1 MEDNISQV
9 VLPKKRPT
17 FITVLCILSFIGSG
31 GFGLL
36 QSVYQYVTF
45 DQTYPN
51 KVAQIEEGIQK
62 LEDAGMDSGF
72 FYESAQNGLLV
83 LEKTAE
89 NLAPMTATNVLF
101 ALLSLLGI
109 FLMFKLKKNGFYL
122 YAVANLFWMLVPIYF
137 IGMEVGMMTLGIAGI
152 ITILFII
159 LYAVNLKH
167 ME

>member
-1 MEDNISQV
+1 MEDITQV

-17 FITVLCILSFIGSG
+17 FITVLCILSLIGSG

-36 QSVYQYVTF
+36 QHAYQYVTF
-45 DQTYPN
+45 DKTYPAN
-51 KVAQIEEGIQK
+51 IAKMEEA
-62 LEDAGMDSGF
+62 LENLEEAGMDSGF
-72 FYESAQNGLLV
+72 IYESAQNGIYA

-89 NLAPMTATNVLF
+89 NLVPMTAAHIIF

-109 FLMFKLKKNGFYL
+109 FLMFRLKKNGFYL
-122 YAVANLFWMLVPIYF
+122 YSVVNLFWMLVPVYF
-137 IGMEVGMMTLGIAGI
+137 IGMEVGMMMLGMGAFF
-152 ITILFII
+152 TILFII

>member
-1 MEDNISQV
+1 MEDITQV

-17 FITVLCILSFIGSG
+17 FITVLCILSLIGSG

-36 QSVYQYVTF
+36 QPLYQFVTF
-45 DQTYPN
+45 EKSYPE
-51 KVAQIEEGIQK
+51 KIDQIEKGLEQM
-62 LEDAGMDSGF
+62 EDAGMDSGF
-72 FYESAQNGLLV
+72 LYDMTVNSMVV
-83 LEKTAE
+83 LEKTKE
-89 NLAPMTATNVLF
+89 NLVPMTAANVAF

-109 FLMFKLKKNGFYL
+109 FLMFRLKKNGFYL
-122 YAVANLFWMLVPIYF
+122 YSVVNLFWMLVPVYF
-137 IGMEVGMMTLGIAGI
+137 IGMEVGMMMLGFGAL

>member
-1 MEDNISQV
+1 MEDITQV
-9 VLPKKRPT
+9 VVPKKRPT
-17 FITVLCILSFIGSG
+17 FITVLCILSLIGSG

-36 QSVYQYVTF
+36 QPLYQFVTF
-45 DQTYPN
+45 EKSYPE
-51 KVAQIEEGIQK
+51 KIAQIEKG
-62 LEDAGMDSGF
+62 LEQMEDSGMDSGF
-72 FYESAQNGLLV
+72 FYDMAVNGLVV
-83 LEKTAE
+83 LEKTKE
-89 NLAPMTATNVLF
+89 NLVPMTAANVIF

-122 YAVANLFWMLVPIYF
+122 YSVVNLFWMLVPIYF
-137 IGMEVGMMTLGIAGI
+137 IGMEVGMMTLGIGGF

>member
-1 MEDNISQV
+1 MEETISQV

-17 FITVLCILSFIGSG
+17 FITVLCILSLIGSG

-36 QSVYQYVTF
+36 QPLYQYVTF
-45 DQTYPN
+45 EDSYPE
-51 KVAQIEEGIQK
+51 KVAQIEEG
-62 LEDAGMDSGF
+62 LEQMEEAGMDSGF
-72 FYESAQNGLLV
+72 FYDMAANGRLA

-89 NLAPMTATNVLF
+89 NLVPMTATNVLF
-101 ALLSLLGI
+101 ALLSLMGI

-122 YAVANLFWMLVPIYF
+122 YTVVNLFWLLVPLYF
-137 IGMEVGMMTLGIAGI
+137 IGIEMGMMTLLFGGIV
-152 ITILFII
+152 TILFIV

>member
-1 MEDNISQV
+1 MEDITQI
-9 VLPKKRPT
+9 VLLKKRPT
-17 FITVLCILSFIGSG
+17 FITVLCILSLIGSG

-36 QSVYQYVTF
+36 QPLYQFVTF
-45 DQTYPN
+45 EKSYPE
-51 KVAQIEEGIQK
+51 KLEHIQK
-62 LEDAGMDSGF
+62 GIEQMEDAGMESGF
-72 FYESAQNGLLV
+72 LYDMTVNGQIV
-83 LEKTAE
+83 LEKTKE
-89 NLAPMTATNVLF
+89 NLVPMTATNVIF

-122 YAVANLFWMLVPIYF
+122 YSVVNLFWMLVPIYF
-137 IGMEVGMMTLGIAGI
+137 IGMEVGMMMLGIGGF

>member
-1 MEDNISQV
+1 MEDITQI

-17 FITVLCILSFIGSG
+17 FITVLCILSLIGSG

-36 QSVYQYVTF
+36 QPLYQYVTF
-45 DQTYPN
+45 DKTYPE
-51 KVAQIEEGIQK
+51 KIAQIEEGIEK
-62 LEDAGMDSGF
+62 MEDAGMDSGF
-72 FYESAQNGLLV
+72 FYDMAVNGLIA

-89 NLAPMTATNVLF
+89 NLVPMTAANILF
-101 ALLSLLGI
+101 ALFSLLGV

-122 YAVANLFWMLVPIYF
+122 YSVVNLFWMLVPIYF
-137 IGMEVGMMTLGIAGI
+137 IGIEMGMMTLVFAGS
-152 ITILFII
+152 ITVLFII

>member
-1 MEDNISQV
+1 MEDITQIV
-9 VLPKKRPT
+9 VPKKRPT
-17 FITVLCILSFIGSG
+17 FITVLCILSLIGSG

-36 QSVYQYVTF
+36 QPLYQYVTF
-45 DQTYPN
+45 DKTYPD
-51 KVAQIEEGIQK
+51 KLAQIEEG
-62 LEDAGMDSGF
+62 LERMEDAGMDSGF
-72 FYESAQNGLLV
+72 LYETAQNGLLI

-89 NLAPMTATNVLF
+89 NLGPMTATNILF

-122 YAVANLFWMLVPIYF
+122 YSAVNLFWMLVPLYF
-137 IGMEVGMMTLGIAGI
+137 IGMEVGMMTLGIGGF

>member
-1 MEDNISQV
+1 MEDITQV
-9 VLPKKRPT
+9 SVPKKRPT
-17 FITVLCILSFIGSG
+17 FITVLCILSLIGSG

-36 QSVYQYVTF
+36 QTLYQYVTF
-45 DQTYPN
+45 DKNYPD
-51 KVAQIEEGIQK
+51 KVAQLEEAIGN

-72 FYESAQNGLLV
+72 IYESTQNGLIT

-89 NLAPMTATNVLF
+89 NLGPMTAANVLF

-122 YAVANLFWMLVPIYF
+122 YSVVNLFWMLVPIYF
-137 IGMEVGMMTLGIAGI
+137 IGMEVGMMMLGLGAL

>member
-1 MEDNISQV
+1 MEDITQV
-9 VLPKKRPT
+9 SVPKKRPT
-17 FITVLCILSFIGSG
+17 FITVLCILSLIGSG

-36 QSVYQYVTF
+36 QPLYQYVTF
-45 DQTYPN
+45 DKTYPD
-51 KVAQIEEGIQK
+51 KVAQLEEAIGN

-72 FYESAQNGLLV
+72 IYESTQNGLIA

-89 NLAPMTATNVLF
+89 NLGPMTAANILF
-101 ALLSLLGI
+101 ALLSLFGV

-122 YAVANLFWMLVPIYF
+122 YSVVNLFWMLVPVYF
-137 IGMEVGMMTLGIAGI
+137 IGMEVGMMMLGFGAL

>member
-1 MEDNISQV
+1 MEDITQV
-9 VLPKKRPT
+9 VTPKKRPT

-36 QSVYQYVTF
+36 QPLYQYATF
-45 DQTYPN
+45 DNTYPQQ
-51 KVAQIEEGIQK
+51 VEQIEQGIEQM
-62 LEDAGMDSGF
+62 EDAGMDSGT
-72 FYESAQNGLLV
+72 FYDMAVNGLIA
-83 LEKTAE
+83 LEKTKE

-101 ALLSLLGI
+101 ALFSLVGI

-122 YAVANLFWMLVPIYF
+122 YTVVNLFWMLVPLYF
-137 IGMEVGMMTLGIAGI
+137 IGPEIGMMMLGFGAA